1 MADLW
6 TCRTRTNSTSCPLP
20 LRLASAPFRP
30 LPAVR
35 SSLFPQLV
43 RLDPTLGGSP
53 GSRRA
58 CRHAPLHCYRWQART
73 TIAVPAR
80 PGGRQ
85 IAEKRHPEFND
96 QQVWAF
102 QIGQEFRQE
111 LSDCSRSA
119 FPSAP
124 SIARSI
130 SKSSAHAWS
139 IGVPV
144 DRAPFGSTSAFH
156 GIDVFWGATVAFRA
170 GGSWGTK

>member
-1 MADLW
+1 MA
-6 TCRTRTNSTSCPLP
+6 NSCG
-20 LRLASAPFRP
+20 RFRSAKSF
-30 LPAVR
+30 VR
-35 SSLFPQLV
+35 SCAS
-43 RLDPTLGGSP
+43 
-53 GSRRA
+53 
-58 CRHAPLHCYRWQART
+58 
-73 TIAVPAR
+73 
-80 PGGRQ
+80 
-85 IAEKRHPEFND
+85 
-96 QQVWAF
+96 
-102 QIGQEFRQE
+102 
-111 LSDCSRSA
+111 CSRSA